1 MKFNL
6 YRQRLV
12 TRLLPETFKYLPIV
26 MNQTKSNMRTL
37 AFSILAVFVISCN
50 RNDKLSDA
58 YGNFEAVTVSIS
70 SEVNGKILSLNVEEG
85 QVIQQGQPIGLV
97 DTTDLLL
104 KKLQLQAQKKAIAS
118 KMAGVEGQID
128 VQQQQKTNLLVEK
141 ERLIRLIKDKAA
153 TTKQLDDVNGAIDLV
168 DRQVSLIRTQNAGII
183 EEQEVIERQIA
194 QVNESLSRC
203 HIINPVTGTVLVKYA
218 EAGEIAM
225 PGKTL
230 YKIADLTELELKVY
244 ISGDQ
249 LPKVKIGQKLDVLI
263 DNDKKTNR
271 KLEGTVSWISQK
283 AEFTPKIIQTK
294 EERVDLVYAVKVKVP
309 NDGSLKIAMPG
320 EINFR

>member
-1 MKFNL
+1 
-6 YRQRLV
+6 
-12 TRLLPETFKYLPIV
+12 
-26 MNQTKSNMRTL
+26 MNHIKPDMRTL
-37 AFSILAVFVISCN
+37 ALLILALCVLSCN

-85 QVIQQGQPIGLV
+85 QVIQQGQQIGLV
-97 DTTDLLL
+97 DTTDLFL
-104 KKLQLQAQKKAIAS
+104 KKLQLQSQKRAIATR
-118 KMAGVEGQID
+118 MAGVEGQID

-153 TTKQLDDVNGAIDLV
+153 TTKQLDDINGAIDLV

-183 EEQEVIERQIA
+183 EEQEVVERQIA
-194 QVNESLSRC
+194 QVNESLHKC
-203 HIINPVTGTVLVKYA
+203 HIINPVNGTVLVKYA
-218 EAGEIAM
+218 EAGEIAI
-225 PGKTL
+225 PGKIL

-244 ISGDQ
+244 VSGDQ
-249 LPKVKIGQKLDVLI
+249 LPAVKIGQKVDVMI

-271 KLEGTVSWISQK
+271 KLAGTVSWISQK

-320 EINFR
+320 EVNFR